1 MNSDLQ
7 KVCIVTGGNSGVGLM
22 TALSLAQKG
31 YHVFI
36 GCRSMTK
43 ATQALKYIC
52 DNSGNNK
59 VEFLP
64 LNLASLKSVRQFVDL
79 FTARQLPLHILVN
92 NAGIFHHRG
101 TTEEGFEL
109 IWGTNYLGHF
119 LLTYLLL
126 EKLQVSAPSRIVMVS
141 SDLALSPQHIPW
153 DLLVKTTPFNFLQ
166 LYSVSKLCLLL
177 LTTELAKQLHHRHV
191 TVNAVHPGFVQSN
204 ITIGHRVSKY
214 LGLGITPEQGAKSSL
229 FCATS
234 RELQQV
240 TGKFFNPE
248 CQEITLPK
256 IVTDI
261 TIVKQLWERS
271 LIWTGCQH
279 HQGNV
284 VKNYDNY
291 DNFTEITG
299 PYALKLDSKE
309 IADITKTIFADVLP
323 KPPHRL
329 LFLRLLGLVFKLKF
343 GSFFLLLFQLKKQQF
358 NMERHIDSPAVW
370 KLCHDENLLAKLQEY
385 LGEEIVLWRSELW
398 ANYPA
403 QQLIPFWHE
412 DSYPKLLVGEGK
424 TINIYIA
431 LTEVNEFNGFEFI
444 PNHDITD
451 ELAVKVTDPFSGNN
465 FFEIT
470 DELAAKAVKVV
481 LKPGE
486 FVMFTDSLIHRSV
499 CNTSGQTRLSL
510 TLRLTQPTKHINSG
524 YNPNFQGTVLLVSMN

>member
-1 MNSDLQ
+1 MNSDLE

-22 TALSLAQKG
+22 TALGLAEKG

-43 ATQALKYIC
+43 ATKALKYIR

-126 EKLQVSAPSRIVMVS
+126 EKLEVSAPSRIVMVS
-141 SDLALSPQHIPW
+141 SDLALGPQHIPW
-153 DLLVKTTPFNFLQ
+153 DLLVKKTPLNFLE

-177 LTTELAKQLHHRHV
+177 LTSKLAKHLAHGHV

-204 ITIGHRVSKY
+204 ITIGHRLSKY
-214 LGLGITPEQGAKSSL
+214 LGLGITPEQGANSSL

-234 RELQQV
+234 RELEQV
-240 TGKFFNPE
+240 SGKFFNPK

-256 IVTDI
+256 IVTDVR
-261 TIVKQLWERS
+261 TVNQLWERS
-271 LIWTGCQH
+271 LIWTGYQQH
-279 HQGNV
+279 RESV
-284 VKNYDNY
+284 VNNY
-291 DNFTEITG
+291 DNFTEISG
-299 PYALKLDSKE
+299 PYRLKLDSKE

-323 KPPHRL
+323 KPPHKL
-329 LFLRLLGLVFKLKF
+329 LFLHLLGFLVKFKF
-343 GSFFLLLFQLKKQQF
+343 GSFLLLLLQLKKQQF
-358 NMERHIDSPAVW
+358 NMERHIDSPEVW
-370 KLCHDENLLAKLQEY
+370 KLCCDENLLVKLQEY
-385 LGEEIVLWRSELW
+385 LGQEIVLWRSEIW

-403 QQLIPFWHE
+403 QELIPFWHQ

-431 LTEVNEFNGFEFI
+431 LTEVNQFNGFEFI
-444 PNHDITD
+444 PTNEITD
-451 ELAVKVTDPFSGNN
+451 TLAVKVTDPFSGNN
-465 FFEIT
+465 FFEIK
-470 DELAAKAVKVV
+470 DELAKKAVKVV

-486 FVMFTDSLIHRSV
+486 FIMFTDNLIHRSV

-510 TLRLTQPTKHINSG
+510 TLRLTQPSKYINSG
-524 YNPNFQGTVLLVSMN
+524 YNPNFQRPVLLVCMN